1 MCCTGNQ
8 LNRVESQLTTPLKL
22 TKKYFGTDGIRGRV
36 GKEPIT
42 PDFILHLGY
51 SAGKVL
57 AAADWHLMQGKRPT
71 VLIGKDTRVSG
82 YMLESALEAGL
93 CAAGVD
99 VILSGPMPTPAIA
112 YLIRA
117 LRLQAGI
124 VISASHNLFEDNGV
138 KFFSAEGRKLPD
150 EIEHKIESGI
160 HAPIET
166 KPSAQLGKVQR
177 IDDAAGRY
185 IEFCKSTFPYH
196 LDLRG
201 IRIVVDCAHGAAYH
215 IAGHVMHE
223 LGADVVTIGVQPNG
237 LNINLE
243 CGATY
248 CATLQKAVKQHHAD
262 LGIALDGDGDR
273 LMMVDKNGRIYDGDQ
288 LIYIIA
294 KHRQQNKMLTG
305 GVAGTLMT
313 NLAIE
318 AQFKKMN
325 IPFLRANVGDRYVLE
340 ALQEKGWQLGGE
352 NSGHII
358 CMDKHTT
365 GDGIISALQVL
376 YALRD
381 TNKTLAEFLRGV
393 SLYPQRLINVK
404 TPKPFNFSA
413 NKAIQAVREEAETD
427 LNDKGRVLIRASG
440 TEPLIRVMVEGESKH
455 KINHWAERI
464 AATIQTASNS

>member
-1 MCCTGNQ
+1 M
-8 LNRVESQLTTPLKL
+8 
-22 TKKYFGTDGIRGRV
+22 
-36 GKEPIT
+36 
-42 PDFILHLGY
+42 HLGY

-57 AAADWHLMQGKRPT
+57 AATDWHLMEGKRPT

-99 VILSGPMPTPAIA
+99 VLLSGPMPTPAIA

-138 KFFSAEGRKLPD
+138 KFFSAAGSKLPD
-150 EIEHKIESGI
+150 EMEHKIE
-160 HAPIET
+160 AELNTPIET

-201 IRIVVDCAHGAAYH
+201 LRIVVDCAHGATYH

-223 LGADVVTIGVQPNG
+223 LGADVITIGVQPNG

-243 CGATY
+243 CGTTH
-248 CATLQKAVKQHHAD
+248 CSTLQKAVKQHHAD

-273 LMMVDKNGRIYDGDQ
+273 VMMVDKKGRLYDGDQ

-294 KHRQQNKMLTG
+294 KHRQQKRMLTG
-305 GVAGTLMT
+305 GVVGTLMT

-318 AQFKKMN
+318 NNLKKLN

-340 ALQEKGWQLGGE
+340 SLQEKGWHLGGE

-358 CMDKHTT
+358 CSDKHTT

-381 TNKTLAEFLRGV
+381 TKKTLAEFMRGI

-404 TPKPFNFSA
+404 IPKPFNFSTH
-413 NKAIQAVREEAETD
+413 KAIKAMQEEAKTD
-427 LNDKGRVLIRASG
+427 LNGKGRVLIRASG

-455 KINHWAERI
+455 KINYWAERI
-464 AATIQTASNS
+464 AETVQTASHP

>member
-1 MCCTGNQ
+1 M
-8 LNRVESQLTTPLKL
+8 
-22 TKKYFGTDGIRGRV
+22 
-36 GKEPIT
+36 GKFPIT

-57 AAADWHLMQGKRPT
+57 AAADWHLMEGKRPT

-138 KFFSAEGRKLPD
+138 KFFSASGSKLPD
-150 EIEHKIESGI
+150 EMEHKIEAELNS
-160 HAPIET
+160 PIET
-166 KPSAQLGKVQR
+166 KPSIQLGKVQR

-201 IRIVVDCAHGAAYH
+201 LRIVVDCAHGAAYH

-243 CGATY
+243 CGATH
-248 CATLQKAVKQHHAD
+248 CATLQKAVKQHRAD

-273 LMMVDKNGRIYDGDQ
+273 VMMVDKFGKLYDGDQ
-288 LIYIIA
+288 LTYIIA
-294 KHRQQNKMLTG
+294 KHRMRKNVLGG
-305 GVAGTLMT
+305 GVVGTLMT

-318 AQFKKMN
+318 NQFKK
-325 IPFLRANVGDRYVLE
+325 IA
-340 ALQEKGWQLGGE
+340 
-352 NSGHII
+352 
-358 CMDKHTT
+358 HT
-365 GDGIISALQVL
+365 
-376 YALRD
+376 
-381 TNKTLAEFLRGV
+381 V
-393 SLYPQRLINVK
+393 S
-404 TPKPFNFSA
+404 
-413 NKAIQAVREEAETD
+413 
-427 LNDKGRVLIRASG
+427 
-440 TEPLIRVMVEGESKH
+440 EGECG
-455 KINHWAERI
+455 
-464 AATIQTASNS
+464 